1 MEIIWMEIFDFSQ
14 YSFVVAIVQIFVAG
28 IIFYITNWLGG
39 HTPIDKGYVTLS
51 LIVEDDTMPAFNFV
65 FKTLTPLVLY
75 LLFLALFQY
84 FKGLS
89 VLIANSYLI
98 IAYYWLYRLAYYI
111 IHNVL
116 GLINWV
122 VFGMYVI
129 VTLGISIWLYS
140 IVETVDSIF
149 PSIESL
155 RDQLWI
161 LIAIFIY
168 QILNK
173 LEMNR
178 KDSEKRKEKYI
189 FSRYKQ
195 FKIKYGRIVSANSEC
210 LVDECLIYAIM
221 IVENY
226 NRSPFIRQIEKI
238 KFLLTKKKM
247 SLGIMQVKT
256 VSMITNEQS
265 VEIASKMIVSYRKII
280 CKEEDGYDFYP
291 SWSARKVANKYNG
304 GNDKYNDEVG
314 AIFEQIIVH
323 YVPNISNMSVKEA
336 ISIKLDF
343 ENNESK

>member
-1 MEIIWMEIFDFSQ
+1 
-14 YSFVVAIVQIFVAG
+14 
-28 IIFYITNWLGG
+28 
-39 HTPIDKGYVTLS
+39 
-51 LIVEDDTMPAFNFV
+51 
-65 FKTLTPLVLY
+65 
-75 LLFLALFQY
+75 
-84 FKGLS
+84 
-89 VLIANSYLI
+89 
-98 IAYYWLYRLAYYI
+98 
-111 IHNVL
+111 
-116 GLINWV
+116 
-122 VFGMYVI
+122 
-129 VTLGISIWLYS
+129 
-140 IVETVDSIF
+140 
-149 PSIESL
+149 
-155 RDQLWI
+155 
-161 LIAIFIY
+161 
-168 QILNK
+168 
-173 LEMNR
+173 MNR

-280 CKEEDGYDFYP
+280 CIEDGYDFYP
-291 SWSARKVANKYNG
+291 SWFARKVANKYNG

-314 AIFEQIIVH
+314 VIFEQIIVH

-343 ENNESK
+343 ENNKIK